1 MQGPFF
7 SGALILGT
15 QKFKFHFLFL
25 NFENALRPVENQ
37 GDDAT
42 ENDNFPEEKQR
53 LQGRKNLNFIF
64 V

>member
-1 MQGPFF
+1 M
-7 SGALILGT
+7 GAIL
-15 QKFKFHFLFL
+15 KKMVIFKE
-25 NFENALRPVENQ
+25 ENALRPVENQ

-42 ENDNFPEEKQR
+42 ENDNFQTGKQR